1 MSEKENIFHTRC
13 YVDNKVC
20 SMIIDGK
27 SCTNVASTTL
37 VEKLGLFMLKY
48 PRPYKLSW
56 LNDCGEVKVTKQ
68 VFVGFTIGRY
78 SDVVLCDVVPMHASH
93 LLLVR
98 SWHYDRKV
106 KHDRVRNRYNF
117 VKDEKPVTLVP
128 LTPQQ
133 VYDAQMKLKG
143 HVDQKNKSEVEVQE
157 KKESEQKSESEAEN
171 KVSDRAIS
179 KETTKPPKGI
189 DEATS
194 DNIGGLLH
202 DNGVVGSKDDCD
214 NRVVESMDECDS
226 EMLPKM
232 KDDGVKYPIDGESL
246 IARPALQAQ
255 IKTETFDQQFELVQ
269 EMTREEEIQQML
281 LLVHKKS
288 QFVLR
293 KTNNSLPVLLFLYC
307 RNWRTNLQ
315 RKCLVGYYIFE
326 TLHINFTL
334 YLELSVQNDQ
344 SIEAIQMRRMSF

>member
-27 SCTNVASTTL
+27 NCTNVASTTL
-37 VEKLGLFMLKY
+37 VEKLGLFMLKH

-56 LNDCGEVKVTKQ
+56 LNDCGEVKVTKK

-93 LLLVR
+93 LLLGR
-98 SWHYDRKV
+98 PWQYDRKV
-106 KHDRVRNRYNF
+106 KHDRFRNRYNF
-117 VKDEKPVTLVP
+117 VKDGKLITLVP

-143 HVDQKNKSEVEVQE
+143 Q
-157 KKESEQKSESEAEN
+157 
-171 KVSDRAIS
+171 
-179 KETTKPPKGI
+179 ETTKPPKGI
-189 DEATS
+189 DEAIS

-214 NRVVESMDECDS
+214 NRVMGFKDECDNRVMESKDECDS
-226 EMLPKM
+226 KVLIEMK
-232 KDDGVKYPIDGESL
+232 G
-246 IARPALQAQ
+246 IAMPALQAQ
-255 IKTETFDQQFELVQ
+255 IKTETFDQKFEIDVQ
-269 EMTREEEIQQML
+269 ETTRKEEIQQML

-288 QFVLR
+288 HLVLR
-293 KTNNSLPVLLFLYC
+293 KTNNSLLSFAISLL
-307 RNWRTNLQ
+307 Q
-315 RKCLVGYYIFE
+315 E
-326 TLHINFTL
+326 
-334 YLELSVQNDQ
+334 LEDESSKKMSSRLSPIRDIAHQFCFVHGAV
-344 SIEAIQMRRMSF
+344 SLK